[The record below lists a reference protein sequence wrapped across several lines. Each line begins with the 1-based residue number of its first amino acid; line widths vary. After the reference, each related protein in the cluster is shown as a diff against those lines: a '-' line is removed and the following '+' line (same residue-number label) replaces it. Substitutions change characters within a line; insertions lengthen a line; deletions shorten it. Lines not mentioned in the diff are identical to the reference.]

1 MGVKMVTIKNSLY
14 ATAALLFASSASAQ
28 NAEPRPPEPRL
39 IVAISVD
46 QFSTD
51 LFNEYRDDFTGGL
64 KRLANGVA
72 FPNGYQ
78 SHAATE
84 TCPGHSTILTGS
96 RPSRT
101 GIIANNWFDPSQARK
116 GKNGK
121 PDYGVYCSEDRAV
134 EGSSSSD
141 YTVSPKLLKVPTLG
155 DRMRAVNPAS
165 QVVAV
170 SGKDRGAV
178 MMGGHNTTL
187 TMWWDGKAF
196 RSYAGSEAAIPKGA
210 ALVNA
215 RAQAAIDKPAP
226 VKLPA
231 MCASHSRAI
240 ATGENSSVGTL
251 PQRKPGDARAFRASG
266 DFDSL
271 TVDLALAAFGEKKM
285 GRGAATDVLAV
296 SLSATDYVGHSF
308 GTAGAE
314 TCTQM
319 VALDAALGRM
329 FAALDKS
336 KVPYVA
342 MLTADHGGHDLPERN
357 KLQGL
362 PAAER
367 VDIALAPQIF
377 GPALAKSFDLAE
389 PAIIGDGPLGDIYL
403 STKIPPEKRAAVLEA
418 ALKHYRGHPQVE
430 AVLTKE
436 EIAATPSPSGAPED
450 WSLIERV
457 RANFDP
463 ERSGDIFVM
472 LKRYVTPIPNASFGY
487 VATHGSP
494 WGYDRRVPILFWWPG
509 VAPYEQPNGIETA
522 DIMPTLASLIG
533 LHVPKEEI
541 DGRCVDL
548 VAGVESNCK

>member
-1 MGVKMVTIKNSLY
+1 MKSLT
-14 ATAALLFASSASAQ
+14 AWMLGAAALASGPAFAQDGAPKA
-28 NAEPRPPEPRL
+28 PEPKL

-46 QFSTD
+46 QLSTD
-51 LFNEYRDDFTGGL
+51 LFNEYRDDFNGGL
-64 KRLANGVA
+64 KRLAGGIA

-96 RPSRT
+96 RPART
-101 GIIANNWFDPSQARK
+101 GIIANSWFDPTQART

-121 PDYGVYCSEDRAV
+121 ADYGVYCSEDTSI
-134 EGSSSSD
+134 EGSNSSD

-155 DRMRAVNPAS
+155 DRMRAANPAS

-187 TMWWDGKAF
+187 TMWWDGKSF

-210 ALVNA
+210 ALVNS
-215 RAQAAIDKPAP
+215 RAKAAIDKPAA
-226 VKLPA
+226 VKLPT
-231 MCASHSRAI
+231 MCASHSRGVSIGGDA
-240 ATGENSSVGTL
+240 SLGTL
-251 PQRKPGDARAFRASG
+251 QQRKPGDARAFRASG
-266 DFDSL
+266 EFDSL
-271 TVDLALAAFGEKKM
+271 TMDLALAAFGEKKL
-285 GRGAATDVLAV
+285 GRGAATDVLAI
-296 SLSATDYVGHSF
+296 SLSATDYIGHTF

-319 VALDAALGRM
+319 AALDATLGRM

-336 KVPYVA
+336 KVPYLVV
-342 MLTADHGGHDLPERN
+342 LTADHGGHDLPERN
-357 KLQGL
+357 NIQGL

-367 VDIALAPQIF
+367 ADIKLMPQGV
-377 GPALAKSFDLAE
+377 GPALAKAFDLPE
-389 PAIIGDGPLGDIYL
+389 PAIMGDAPFGDMYL
-403 STKIPPEKRAAVLEA
+403 STKIPAEKRAAVLEA
-418 ALKHYRGHPQVE
+418 ALKHYRTHPQVE
-430 AVLTKE
+430 TVFTKD
-436 EIAATPSPSGAPED
+436 EIAATPSPSGPPED

-463 ERSGDIFVM
+463 TRSGDFYVA
-472 LKRYVTPIPNASFGY
+472 LKRYVTPIPNTSFGY

-494 WGYDRRVPILFWWPG
+494 WGYDRRVPILFWWKG
-509 VAPYEQPNGIETA
+509 VAPYEQPNGIETV

-533 LHVPKEEI
+533 LPVPKEEI

-548 VAGVESNCK
+548 IAGTGSNCK

>member
-1 MGVKMVTIKNSLY
+1 MNRF
-14 ATAALLFASSASAQ
+14 AALLLGATALVSTPAIAQDSA
-28 NAEPRPPEPRL
+28 PKVPEPKL

-51 LFNEYRDDFTGGL
+51 LFNEYRKDFTGGL
-64 KRLANGVA
+64 KRLADGIA

-101 GIIANNWFDPSQARK
+101 GIVANNWFDPSMGRP
-116 GKNGK
+116 GKDGK
-121 PDYGVYCSEDRAV
+121 TDYGVYCSEDTAI
-134 EGSSSSD
+134 EGSNSSN

-155 DRMRAVNPAS
+155 DRMRALNPAS

-187 TMWWDGKAF
+187 TMWWDGKSF
-196 RSYAGSEAAIPKGA
+196 RSYAEADVAIPEGA
-210 ALVNA
+210 ASINT
-215 RAQAAIDKPAP
+215 RAKAAIDKPVP

-231 MCASHSRAI
+231 MCATHSRAVGI
-240 ATGENSSVGTL
+240 GGDATVGTL
-251 PQRKPGDARAFRASG
+251 KPRKAGDARAFRASG
-266 DFDSL
+266 EFDAL
-271 TVDLALAAFGEKKM
+271 TMDLALAAFGEKKL
-285 GRGAATDVLAV
+285 GKGAATDVLAV
-296 SLSATDYVGHSF
+296 SLSATDYVGHTF
-308 GTAGAE
+308 GTSGAE
-314 TCTQM
+314 TCTQIA
-319 VALDAALGRM
+319 ALDATLGRM

-336 KVPYVA
+336 KVRYVV

-357 KLQGL
+357 SIHGL

-367 VDIALAPQIF
+367 VDIKLMPQGV
-377 GPALAKSFDLAE
+377 GPALAKAFGLPE
-389 PAIIGDGPLGDIYL
+389 PAIMGDAPFGDMYL
-403 STKIPPEKRAAVLEA
+403 STKIPADKRGAVLDA
-418 ALKHYRGHPQVE
+418 ALKHYRTHPQVE
-430 AVLTKE
+430 AVFTKD
-436 EIAATPSPSGAPED
+436 EIASTASPAGPPED
-450 WSLIERV
+450 WSLIQRV

-463 ERSGDIFVM
+463 SRSGDFYVA
-472 LKRYVTPIPNASFGY
+472 LKRYVTPIPNTSFGY

-494 WGYDRRVPILFWWPG
+494 WGYDRRVPILFWWKG
-509 VAPYEQPNGIETA
+509 VEPYEQPNGIETV

-533 LHVPKEEI
+533 LPVPKDEI

-548 VAGVESNCK
+548 IAGTGSNCR